1 MNRPIRI
8 GLLAEGEAEL
18 GASIPYINPEDGGKV
33 IDRKIEGALHT
44 LIRRELETVGLP
56 DCDFVQRHPTPKES
70 GVYKRRVGHSI
81 LDAKYLRQIAIA
93 WKPEEI
99 DMIVIVADA
108 DNELP
113 QRKQNLRKALDA
125 IRDSH
130 LDANEEPISDR
141 SAGGLAIKNFDT
153 WLLADLETVS
163 TILEQEI
170 EPIENWEEAENTKH
184 ILEQTIAQ
192 SSYLSE
198 ERSNQRNLIVKWSLA
213 DQIDLEIIK
222 NRCAKGY
229 HPFVKDLVAAAH
241 AVVKLNTSSSQQNTE
256 S

>member
-8 GLLAEGEAEL
+8 GLIAEGEAEL

-33 IDRKIEGALHT
+33 IDRKKEGALHT
-44 LIRRELETVGLP
+44 LIRRELEAVGLP

-99 DMIVIVADA
+99 DMIIILADA

-113 QRKQNLRKALDA
+113 QRQQDLKKALIA
-125 IRDSH
+125 IRDNH
-130 LDANEEPISDR
+130 LDTNEEPVSDR
-141 SAGGLAIKNFDT
+141 SVGGLAIKNFDT
-153 WLLADLETVS
+153 WLLVDIETVS

-170 EPIENWEEAENTKH
+170 EPIENWEAADNTKN
-184 ILEQTIAQ
+184 ILEQAIDQ
-192 SSYLSE
+192 SPYLPE

-213 DQIDLEIIK
+213 DQVNLEIIK

-229 HPFVKDLVAAAH
+229 HPFVKDLVAAAN
-241 AVVKLNTSSSQQNTE
+241 AVVRLNTSSC
-256 S
+256 

>member
-18 GASIPYINPEDGGKV
+18 GTSIPYINPEDGGKV
-33 IDRKIEGALHT
+33 IDRKKEGALHI
-44 LIRRELETVGLP
+44 LIRRELEIAGLP

-70 GVYKRRVGHSI
+70 GIYKRRVGHSI

-99 DMIVIVADA
+99 DIIIIVADA

-113 QRKQNLRKALDA
+113 QRKQDLKKALIA
-125 IRDSH
+125 IRDNH

-153 WLLADLETVS
+153 WLLADIETVS
-163 TILEQEI
+163 RILEQEI
-170 EPIENWEEAENTKH
+170 ELIENWEEAENTKN
-184 ILEQTIAQ
+184 ILEQAIAQ
-192 SSYLSE
+192 SSYLPE
-198 ERSNQRNLIVKWSLA
+198 ERSNQRNLMIKWNLA
-213 DQIDLEIIK
+213 DQINLEIIK
-222 NRCAKGY
+222 NRCANGY
-229 HPFVKDLVAAAH
+229 HPFVKNLIAAAK
-241 AVVKLNTSSSQQNTE
+241 AATYPP
-256 S
+256 